1 MAMFP
6 GQSGLANQGNMGLK
20 EKQGKQGVGAAQ
32 FTQYDD
38 SQGEVLYGLDK
49 ELADKAAAKYDVR
62 QEAECRAWIEAVT
75 GDKLEGT
82 LQEALKNGI
91 VLCEVVNRIQ
101 PGITRKPSASSM
113 PFKQMEH
120 ISMYLD
126 ACTKLGVP
134 AFSSFQTVALFENKD
149 MIAVLNNI
157 QALGSQA
164 QKVSGYSG
172 PTIGA
177 KISNAA
183 PRQFDAATLAA
194 GKTATTFL
202 GQGSHGQPG
211 TQAGMIDR
219 NKEINKMGYVQGADG
234 FGSSAPT
241 FLGSGSHGQANAS
254 GMGPGGRDINNMA
267 DVREKRHS
275 GTFSSVAQPKRPS
288 QTGPAISGVMAGS
301 TGLANQSN
309 MCRTAPNSK
318 GMQGAAVFA
327 KFDDNA
333 DAAGNVNYGLDAD
346 LAAKA
351 AAKYDN
357 ALEAQCRMWIEAV
370 TGDKMGECALQEE
383 LKDGIVL
390 CHLVN
395 AIAPGST
402 AAPSSSKMPF
412 KQMENISMYLD
423 ACLKLGVP
431 QIAQFQT
438 VALFENKDMMAVLMN
453 LQALGSQAQ
462 RLGFGGPMLGA
473 KIATANRRSFTE
485 EQLAAGLHTQTFLGT
500 GSHGQANQAGMIDHS
515 KNIDKMGH
523 VAGCANTAGSAEAT
537 FLGTGSYGGATQAGM
552 GYGNRDINNMA
563 R

>member
-113 PFKQMEH
+113 PFKQMEN

-202 GQGSHGQPG
+202 GQ
-211 TQAGMIDR
+211 
-219 NKEINKMGYVQGADG
+219 
-234 FGSSAPT
+234 
-241 FLGSGSHGQANAS
+241 GSHGQANAS